1 VEKED
6 MARNAQSHPR
16 QLLQSLLAAVL
27 LFNTAQRARASV
39 TYQYVAGQGTYT
51 TTQGNIIGVPIYLQE
66 TLTSGSTSL
75 ITAGNGL
82 FCGGFA
88 ITLQSGSTAGIGS
101 LSGATASFPGGYF
114 VLDSTT
120 AGSTSSQRGDN
131 IAGNL
136 TGPGGEPNVNGLVLL
151 GTAYI
156 QASSVAAGVATFSV
170 GAYSPGN
177 GGYTQTFTAPT
188 APYYYD
194 LDLNNNGTASGP
206 PVYNAAGSSSF
217 EVVTI
222 VPEPT
227 SIQCLAGGLAASL
240 GCGCRARRGRPPR
253 CVERISAL
261 R

>member
-75 ITAGNGL
+75 ITA
-82 FCGGFA
+82 
-88 ITLQSGSTAGIGS
+88 
-101 LSGATASFPGGYF
+101 ASFPGGYF